1 VKTAVSDLVDTER
14 FGGVVEGA
22 HTVIHLRGESA
33 QLVLD
38 GVPDVVAALP
48 DSGVQRIVTLSGF
61 GHEAHPSLAALRA
74 TGLDVVVL
82 RVGVVLAP
90 LDDPAAGRPACRR
103 GLASRPLHVDDLISA
118 IVAADRLRDLHGYV
132 EVDAVGAGVVTGAEL
147 DRLLGTRRGVVG
159 RLAARAGGAG
169 PAELVGDS
177 GAALEAVL
185 GVRRCRSRTLCAR
198 SAHRLPAGRLG
209 PNAVPSRGGLRRG

>member
-1 VKTAVSDLVDTER
+1 
-14 FGGVVEGA
+14 
-22 HTVIHLRGESA
+22 
-33 QLVLD
+33 VLD

-90 LDDPAAGRPACRR
+90 LDDPAAGRPAVPARTR
-103 GLASRPLHVDDLISA
+103 VAPLHVDDLISA

-147 DRLLGTRRGVVG
+147 DRLLGTRRGWSAGWRHVPAAPG
-159 RLAARAGGAG
+159 RRSWSATAAPRSRRCSA
-169 PAELVGDS
+169 S
-177 GAALEAVL
+177 G
-185 GVRRCRSRTLCAR
+185 RCRSRTLCAR
-198 SAHRLPAGRLG
+198 SAHRLPAARLG